1 MLRIYIHEL
10 CTLESVFLII
20 RNSTVKDCLACDS
33 VIADTAG
40 AARIV
45 GRIQRMASDSWNCDD
60 IRISLESCIH
70 RPQYIVH
77 IEAVYILINQE
88 YMFQLTECRECQ
100 KRCLSLSSFI
110 TGRKLLKLQNGHIF
124 PAAR

>member
-20 RNSTVKDCLACDS
+20 RNSTVEDCLACDS

-40 AARIV
+40 AARII
-45 GRIQRMASDSWNCDD
+45 GRIQRMASDSRNCNN
-60 IRISLESCIH
+60 ICISLESCIH

-77 IEAVYILINQE
+77 IKAVYIFINKE
-88 YMFQLTECRECQ
+88 YMLEFGKSREGQKCCLPLTP
-100 KRCLSLSSFI
+100 FV
-110 TGRKLLKLQNGHIF
+110 
-124 PAAR
+124 